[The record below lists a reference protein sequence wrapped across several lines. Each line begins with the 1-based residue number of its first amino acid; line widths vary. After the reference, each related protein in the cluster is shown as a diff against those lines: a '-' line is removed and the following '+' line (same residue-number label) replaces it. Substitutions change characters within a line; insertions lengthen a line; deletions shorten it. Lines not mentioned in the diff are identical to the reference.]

1 MPIFLADLNIGDKGV
16 IHSVKAAGEVRRR
29 LLDVGLF
36 KGTKFKILR
45 LAPLGDPIVIK
56 IKGFDLSLRMEEA
69 RQIIVEKTGFTG
81 DGIPMRKYK
90 DLLSPIPSKE
100 RKIPKD
106 GKSINVAL
114 LGNPNSG
121 KTSLFNAL
129 VGAHQKVGN
138 FTGVTVEKSEGS
150 VDYKGYKI
158 NIIDL
163 PGTYSLTAYSPE
175 EVVARNYIIEEKP
188 DVVIDVIAGS
198 NLERNL
204 YLTTQV
210 MELEV
215 DMLVA
220 LNMWDEVEKLGIKID
235 LPQLEALLGSHVIPT
250 SAPKKQ
256 GIDSLLEHVV
266 SVFKGNITI
275 SKNKMVFS
283 RGIEEKINQISNILE
298 NDELSEK
305 YNPNWLAT
313 KLLENDQLVY
323 ETVKGRSIYLK
334 VVRVLLDSIENY
346 KRRYKADPE
355 STIIEDR
362 HSFIRGALHETVVM
376 PDQKKKT
383 VTDHVDNILLNRILG
398 LPIFFAIMWGM
409 FQLTFTLGAVPME
422 WMDTFFQFLA
432 WGVSSIL
439 PEGLFRS
446 LLVDGIIA
454 GVGGVLVFLPN
465 ILLLFFSISL
475 LEGTGYMARAA
486 FVVDKV
492 MHKVGLHGK
501 SFIPMLTGFG
511 CSVPAIM
518 ATRTLKNKGDRIVTM
533 LIIPFMSCGAKLPVY
548 ILFLSAFFAPSM
560 AGNILFGIY
569 VFGIFLALI
578 SALIL
583 KKAAFPGQSEPF
595 VMELPPYRLP
605 GLKSL
610 LFQMIFKVK
619 MYLKKAGTI
628 ILIASVIIWFASN
641 FPVSSEITKSFEDQI
656 SLTTDAGTLE
666 ELQNREIAEQLEYS
680 IAGRFGKIIEPVI
693 KPLGFDWKIG
703 IGLTAGLAAKEIVV
717 STMSTIFAL
726 GEQSEESPKLATRLR
741 EESGYSRATALS
753 LMVFVLLYLPCIAA
767 TTMFHKEA
775 GAWKWTRLFIIYTMS
790 VAWVMSFIVYRL
802 GLIFL

>member
-1 MPIFLADLNIGDKGV
+1 MPLFLSDLNIGDKGL
-16 IHSVKAAGEVRRR
+16 IHSVKATGEIRRR

-36 KGTKFKILR
+36 KGIKFKIMR
-45 LAPLGDPIVIK
+45 LAPLGDPIVIRV
-56 IKGFDLSLRMEEA
+56 KGFDLSLRLEEA
-69 RQIIVEKTGFTG
+69 KQIRVEKIGFTG
-81 DGIPMRKYK
+81 DGVPMRKYK
-90 DLLSPIPSKE
+90 DLYAPIPQKE
-100 RKIPKD
+100 RIVRNTKTIT
-106 GKSINVAL
+106 VAL

-121 KTSLFNAL
+121 KTSLFNAI

-138 FTGVTVEKSEGS
+138 FTGVTVEKTEGS
-150 VDYKGYKI
+150 VNYKDYKI

-163 PGTYSLTAYSPE
+163 PGTYSLTPFSPE

-220 LNMWDEVEKLGIKID
+220 LNMWDEVEKQGIKVD

-250 SAPKKQ
+250 SASKKQ
-256 GIDSLLEHVV
+256 GIESLLDHVI
-266 SVFKGNITI
+266 SVFEGEITI
-275 SKNKMVFS
+275 SKNKMIFS
-283 RGIEEKINQISNILE
+283 RDIEEKIEQISNILI
-298 NDELSEK
+298 NDDLSEK
-305 YNPNWLAT
+305 YNSNWLAT

-334 VVRVLLDSIENY
+334 VVKLILDFNEKY
-346 KRRYKADPE
+346 KRRHQSDPE
-355 STIIEDR
+355 SAIIEDR
-362 HSFIRGALHETVVM
+362 HSFIRGALQETVKI
-376 PDQKKKT
+376 PDRHKKT
-383 VTDHVDNILLNRILG
+383 ITDHIDNILLNRILG

-409 FQLTFTLGAVPME
+409 FQFTFKLGEVPMA
-422 WMDTFFQFLA
+422 WMDTFFQFISNC
-432 WGVSSIL
+432 VTSIL
-439 PEGLFRS
+439 PAGLFRS

-454 GVGGVLVFLPN
+454 GVGGVLIFLPN
-465 ILLLFFSISL
+465 ILLLFFFISL

-486 FVVDKV
+486 FVIDKV

-518 ATRTLKNKGDRIVTM
+518 ATRTLKNRGDRIVTM

-548 ILFLSAFFAPSM
+548 ILLLSAFFAPAA

-569 VFGIFLALI
+569 MFGIVLALV
-578 SALIL
+578 SAFIL

-605 GLKSL
+605 GYKSL
-610 LFQMIFKVK
+610 LYQMIFKVK

-628 ILIASVIIWFASN
+628 ILVASVIIWITSN
-641 FPVSSEITKSFEDQI
+641 FPVSGAIEQSYNEQI
-656 SLTTDAGTLE
+656 SLTSDAVTIE
-666 ELQNREIAEQLEYS
+666 ELQNEAAAKQLEYS

-693 KPLGFDWKIG
+693 RPLGFDWKIG
-703 IGLTAGLAAKEIVV
+703 IALTAGFAAKEVVV
-717 STMSTIFAL
+717 STISTIFAV
-726 GEQSEESPKLATRLR
+726 GQQSEDSPKLANRLR

-753 LMVFVLLYLPCIAA
+753 LMIFVLLYVPCIAA

-790 VAWVMSFIVYRL
+790 VAWIMSFIVYRL

>member
-1 MPIFLADLNIGDKGV
+1 MPHVLSDLNIGDKGV
-16 IHSVKAAGEVRRR
+16 IHSVRAKGEIRRR

-36 KGTKFKILR
+36 KGTKFKVLR
-45 LAPLGDPIVIK
+45 LAPLGDPIVIRV
-56 IKGFDLSLRMEEA
+56 KGFDLSLRLEEA
-69 RQIIVEKTGFTG
+69 RQIRVEKTGYMG
-81 DGIPMRKYK
+81 DGIPMRRYR
-90 DLLSPIPSKE
+90 DLYSPVPHKE
-100 RKIPKD
+100 RKARKT
-106 GKSINVAL
+106 KTINVAL

-129 VGAHQKVGN
+129 AGTHQKVGN
-138 FTGVTVEKSEGS
+138 FTGVTVEKTEGI
-150 VDYKGYKI
+150 VEYKGYRI
-158 NIIDL
+158 NIVDL

-250 SAPKKQ
+250 SASKKT
-256 GIDSLLEHVV
+256 GIDSLLDHVI
-266 SVFKGNITI
+266 SVFEGDITI
-275 SKNKMVFS
+275 SRNKMVFS
-283 RGIEEKINQISNILE
+283 RGIEERIMEISSILE
-298 NDELSEK
+298 NDELSDK
-305 YNPNWLAT
+305 YNSNWLAT

-323 ETVKGRSIYLK
+323 ETVKGKSIYLK
-334 VVRVLLDSIENY
+334 VVRTLLDSIETY
-346 KRRYKADPE
+346 KTRYKTDPE
-355 STIIEDR
+355 SAIIEDR
-362 HSFIRGALHETVVM
+362 HSFIRGALHETVVI
-376 PDQKKKT
+376 PDNRKKT
-383 VTDHVDNILLNRILG
+383 VTDYIDNILLNRILG

-409 FQLTFTLGAVPME
+409 FQLTFTLGSVPMA
-422 WMDTFFQFLA
+422 WMDTFFQFL
-432 WGVSSIL
+432 SSVVTAVI
-439 PEGLFRS
+439 PGGLLQS
-446 LLVDGIIA
+446 LLADGIIA

-465 ILLLFFSISL
+465 ILLLFLSISI

-486 FVVDKV
+486 FVIDKV

-518 ATRTLKNKGDRIVTM
+518 ATRTLKNRGDRIVTM
-533 LIIPFMSCGAKLPVY
+533 LIIPFISCGAKLPVY
-548 ILFLSAFFAPSM
+548 ILLLSAFFKPSA

-569 VFGIFLALI
+569 IFGILLSLL

-583 KKAAFPGQSEPF
+583 KKAAFSGQSEPF
-595 VMELPPYRLP
+595 VMELPPYRIP

-610 LFQMIFKVK
+610 LYQISFKVK
-619 MYLKKAGTI
+619 MYLRKAGTI
-628 ILIASVIIWFASN
+628 ILVASVIIWVSSN
-641 FPVSSEITKSFEDQI
+641 FPAS
-656 SLTTDAGTLE
+656 
-666 ELQNREIAEQLEYS
+666 REISDSYQIQIEKTADADLITELKTREAAEQLEYS

-703 IGLTAGLAAKEIVV
+703 IALTAGLAAKEIVV
-717 STMSTIFAL
+717 STMSTIFAI
-726 GEQSEESPKLATRLR
+726 GDQDSDSTKLAERLR
-741 EESGYSRATALS
+741 DESGYSRATALS
-753 LMVFVLLYLPCIAA
+753 LMIFVLLYVPCIAA

-775 GAWKWTRLFIIYTMS
+775 GAWKWTRLFIVYTMS
-790 VAWVMSFIVYRL
+790 VAWIMSFIIYRL
-802 GLIFL
+802 GLLFL

>member
-1 MPIFLADLNIGDKGV
+1 MSLFLSNLNIGDKGS
-16 IHSVKAAGEVRRR
+16 IHSVKATGEIRRR

-36 KGTKFKILR
+36 KGTKFKIMR
-45 LAPLGDPIVIK
+45 LAPLGDPIIIRV
-56 IKGFDLSLRMEEA
+56 KGFDLSLRLEEA
-69 RQIIVEKTGFTG
+69 RQIRVEKIGHTG
-81 DGIPMRKYK
+81 DGIPMREYK
-90 DLLSPIPSKE
+90 NLYSPIPKKE
-100 RKIPKD
+100 RIIRKTKTIT
-106 GKSINVAL
+106 VAL

-121 KTSLFNAL
+121 KTSLFNAI

-138 FTGVTVEKSEGS
+138 FTGVTVEKTEGS
-150 VDYKGYKI
+150 IKYKDYKI

-163 PGTYSLTAYSPE
+163 PGTYSLTPFSPE
-175 EVVARNYIIEEKP
+175 EVVTRNYIIEEKP

-220 LNMWDEVEKLGIKID
+220 LNMWDEVEKLGITVD

-250 SAPKKQ
+250 SASKKQ
-256 GIDSLLEHVV
+256 GISSLLDHVI
-266 SVFKGNITI
+266 SVFEGEITI
-275 SKNKMVFS
+275 SKNKMIFS
-283 RGIEEKINQISNILE
+283 TEIEEKITQISNILE
-298 NDELSEK
+298 NDDLSEK
-305 YNPNWLAT
+305 YNSKWLAT

-323 ETVKGRSIYLK
+323 ETVKGRSVYLK
-334 VVRVLLDSIENY
+334 IIKIILDLNENFK
-346 KRRYKADPE
+346 KRQKDDPE
-355 STIIEDR
+355 SVIIEDR
-362 HSFIRGALHETVVM
+362 HSFIRGALKETVKI
-376 PDQKKKT
+376 PDNQKKT
-383 VTDHVDNILLNRILG
+383 ITDHVDNILLNRILG

-409 FQLTFTLGAVPME
+409 FQFTFTLGEVPMG

-432 WGVSSIL
+432 NGLMNIL
-439 PEGLFRS
+439 PPGLFRS

-454 GVGGVLVFLPN
+454 GVGGVLIFLPN
-465 ILLLFFSISL
+465 ILLLFFFISL

-486 FVVDKV
+486 FVIDKV

-548 ILFLSAFFAPSM
+548 ILLLSAFFTPGA

-569 VFGIFLALI
+569 LFGIMMALI
-578 SALIL
+578 SAFIL

-605 GLKSL
+605 GFKSL
-610 LFQMIFKVK
+610 LYQMIFKVQ

-628 ILIASVIIWFASN
+628 ILIASVVIWFASN
-641 FPVSSEITKSFEDQI
+641 FPVSSVIEQSYNDQI
-656 SLTTDAGTLE
+656 SLITDTVKIKELE
-666 ELQNREIAEQLEYS
+666 NSAAAEQLEYS
-680 IAGRFGKIIEPVI
+680 LAGKLGKIIEPVI
-693 KPLGFDWKIG
+693 RPLGFDWKIG
-703 IGLTAGLAAKEIVV
+703 IALTAGIAAKEIVV
-717 STMSTIFAL
+717 STMSTIFAV
-726 GEQSEESPKLATRLR
+726 GEESEEAPKLAVRLR
-741 EESGYSRATALS
+741 EDSGYSRATALS

-767 TTMFHKEA
+767 TTIFHKEA
-775 GAWKWTRLFIIYTMS
+775 GAWKWTRLFIVYTMS
-790 VAWVMSFIVYRL
+790 VAWIMSFIVYRI

>member
-1 MPIFLADLNIGDKGV
+1 MPLFLSDLNIGDKGA
-16 IHSVKAAGEVRRR
+16 IYSVKATGEIRRR

-36 KGTKFKILR
+36 KGTKFKIMR
-45 LAPLGDPIVIK
+45 LAPLGDPIVIRV
-56 IKGFDLSLRMEEA
+56 KGFDLSLRLEEA
-69 RQIIVEKTGFTG
+69 KQIRVEKIGFTG
-81 DGIPMRKYK
+81 DGIPMREHRN
-90 DLLSPIPSKE
+90 LFSPIAQKE
-100 RKIPKD
+100 KIIRTS
-106 GKSINVAL
+106 KSITVAL

-121 KTSLFNAL
+121 KTSLFNAI

-138 FTGVTVEKSEGS
+138 FTGVTVEKTEGIIN
-150 VDYKGYKI
+150 YKGYKI

-163 PGTYSLTAYSPE
+163 PGTYSLTAFSPE
-175 EVVARNYIIEEKP
+175 EVVARDYIIEEKP

-235 LPQLEALLGSHVIPT
+235 IPQLEALLGSHVIPT
-250 SAPKKQ
+250 SALKKQ
-256 GIDSLLEHVV
+256 GIESLLDHVI
-266 SVFKGNITI
+266 SVFEGEITI
-275 SKNKMVFS
+275 SKNKMIFS
-283 RGIEEKINQISNILE
+283 RDIEEKIEQISYILT
-298 NDELSEK
+298 NDDLAEK
-305 YNPNWLAT
+305 YNSNWLAT

-334 VVRVLLDSIENY
+334 VVKLILDFNEKY
-346 KRRYKADPE
+346 KKSHKGDPE
-355 STIIEDR
+355 SAIIEDR
-362 HSFIRGALHETVVM
+362 HSFIRGALQETVKI
-376 PDQKKKT
+376 PDRHKKT
-383 VTDHVDNILLNRILG
+383 ITDHIDNILLNRILG

-409 FQLTFTLGAVPME
+409 FQFTFKLGEVPMG
-422 WMDTFFQFLA
+422 WMDSFFQLLSN
-432 WGVSSIL
+432 GLMSIL
-439 PEGLFRS
+439 PAGLFRS

-454 GVGGVLVFLPN
+454 GVGGVLIFLPN
-465 ILLLFFSISL
+465 ILLLFFFISL

-486 FVVDKV
+486 FVIDKV

-518 ATRTLKNKGDRIVTM
+518 ATRTLKNRGDRIVTM

-548 ILFLSAFFAPSM
+548 ILLLSAFFTPAA

-569 VFGIFLALI
+569 MFGILLALI
-578 SALIL
+578 SAFIL

-605 GLKSL
+605 GYKSL
-610 LFQMIFKVK
+610 LYQMIFKVK

-628 ILIASVIIWFASN
+628 ILVASVIIWITSN
-641 FPVSSEITKSFEDQI
+641 FPYSSAIEQSYNDQI
-656 SLTTDAGTLE
+656 SLTTNTFTIE
-666 ELQNREIAEQLEYS
+666 ELQNEATAKQLEYS

-703 IGLTAGLAAKEIVV
+703 IALTAGLAAKEVVV
-717 STMSTIFAL
+717 STMSTIFAV
-726 GEQSEESPKLATRLR
+726 GQESDEAPKLATRLR

-753 LMVFVLLYLPCIAA
+753 LMIFVLLYLPCIAA

-775 GAWKWTRLFIIYTMS
+775 GAWKWTRLFIVYTMS
-790 VAWVMSFIVYRL
+790 VAWIMSFVVYRI
-802 GLIFL
+802 GLVFL

>member
-1 MPIFLADLNIGDKGV
+1 MPLFLSDLNIGDKGA
-16 IHSVKAAGEVRRR
+16 IHSVKATGEIRRR

-36 KGTKFKILR
+36 KGTKFKIMR
-45 LAPLGDPIVIK
+45 LAPLGDPIVIRV
-56 IKGFDLSLRMEEA
+56 KGFDLSLRLEEA
-69 RQIIVEKTGFTG
+69 KQIRVEKIGFTG
-81 DGIPMRKYK
+81 DGIPMREHKNLY
-90 DLLSPIPSKE
+90 SPIPNKE
-100 RKIPKD
+100 KVIRNTKTIT
-106 GKSINVAL
+106 VAL

-121 KTSLFNAL
+121 KTSLFNAI

-138 FTGVTVEKSEGS
+138 FTGVTVEKTEGS
-150 VDYKGYKI
+150 VNYKGYKI

-163 PGTYSLTAYSPE
+163 PGTYSLTPFSPE
-175 EVVARNYIIEEKP
+175 EVVARDYIIEKKP

-220 LNMWDEVEKLGIKID
+220 LNMWDEVEKLGIKVDI
-235 LPQLEALLGSHVIPT
+235 PQLEALLGSHVIPT
-250 SAPKKQ
+250 SASKKQ
-256 GIDSLLEHVV
+256 GIESLLNHVI
-266 SVFKGNITI
+266 SVFEGEITI
-275 SKNKMVFS
+275 SKNKMIFS
-283 RGIEEKINQISNILE
+283 REIEEKINQIGSILE
-298 NDELSEK
+298 NDDLSEK
-305 YNPNWLAT
+305 YHSKWLAT

-334 VVRVLLDSIENY
+334 IVQLILDLNE
-346 KRRYKADPE
+346 KFKKHHKGDPE
-355 STIIEDR
+355 SVIIEDR
-362 HSFIRGALHETVVM
+362 HSFIRGALKETVKI
-376 PDQKKKT
+376 PDNHKKT
-383 VTDHVDNILLNRILG
+383 ITDHIDNVLLNRVLG

-409 FQLTFTLGAVPME
+409 FQFTFKLGEVPMG
-422 WMDTFFQFLA
+422 WMDSFFQLLSK
-432 WGVSSIL
+432 GLISIL
-439 PEGLFRS
+439 PPGLFRS

-454 GVGGVLVFLPN
+454 GVGGVLIFLPN
-465 ILLLFFSISL
+465 ILLLFFFISL

-486 FVVDKV
+486 FVIDKV

-518 ATRTLKNKGDRIVTM
+518 ATRTLKNRGDRIVTM

-548 ILFLSAFFAPSM
+548 ILLLSAFFSPAG

-569 VFGIFLALI
+569 LFGILLALV
-578 SALIL
+578 SAFIL

-605 GLKSL
+605 GYKSL

-628 ILIASVIIWFASN
+628 ILVASVIIWLASN
-641 FPVSSEITKSFEDQI
+641 FPVSSAIEQSYNEQI
-656 SLTTDAGTLE
+656 SLTSNTETIE
-666 ELQNREIAEQLEYS
+666 ELQNMAAAEQLEYS
-680 IAGRFGKIIEPVI
+680 VAGRFGKIIEPVI

-703 IGLTAGLAAKEIVV
+703 IALTAGLAAKEIVV

-726 GEQSEESPKLATRLR
+726 GEENEESPKLATRLR

-753 LMVFVLLYLPCIAA
+753 LMVFVLLYLPCFAA

-775 GAWKWTRLFIIYTMS
+775 GGWKWTRLFIVYTMS
-790 VAWVMSFIVYRL
+790 VAWVMSFIVYRI

>member
-1 MPIFLADLNIGDKGV
+1 MPLFLSDMNIGDKGS
-16 IHSVKAAGEVRRR
+16 IHSVKAKGEIRRR

-36 KGTKFKILR
+36 KGTKFKIMR
-45 LAPLGDPIVIK
+45 LAPLGDPIIIRV
-56 IKGFDLSLRMEEA
+56 KGFDLSLRMEEA
-69 RQIIVEKTGFTG
+69 KQIRVEKIGFTG
-81 DGIPMRKYK
+81 DGIPMRDHRNLY
-90 DLLSPIPSKE
+90 SPIPQKE
-100 RKIPKD
+100 KVIRNTKTI
-106 GKSINVAL
+106 SVAL

-121 KTSLFNAL
+121 KTSLFNAI

-138 FTGVTVEKSEGS
+138 FTGVTVEKTEGN
-150 VDYKGYKI
+150 VKYKGYNVK
-158 NIIDL
+158 IIDL
-163 PGTYSLTAYSPE
+163 PGTYSLTAFSPE

-220 LNMWDEVEKLGIKID
+220 LNMWDEVEKLGIKVDI
-235 LPQLEALLGSHVIPT
+235 PQLEALLGSHVIPT
-250 SAPKKQ
+250 SASKKQ
-256 GIDSLLEHVV
+256 GIEALLDHVI
-266 SVFKGNITI
+266 SVFEGEITI
-275 SKNKMVFS
+275 SKNKMIFS
-283 RGIEEKINQISNILE
+283 REIEEGINQISTVLD
-298 NDELSEK
+298 NDDLSEK
-305 YNPNWLAT
+305 YNSNWLAT

-334 VVRVLLDSIENY
+334 VVKLILDLNESFK
-346 KRRYKADPE
+346 KRHKGDPE
-355 STIIEDR
+355 SAIIEDR
-362 HSFIRGALHETVVM
+362 HSFIRGALHETVKIPVG
-376 PDQKKKT
+376 QKKT
-383 VTDHVDNILLNRILG
+383 ITDHIDNILLNRILG

-409 FQLTFTLGAVPME
+409 FQFTFTLGEIPMG
-422 WMDTFFQFLA
+422 WMDTFFQFLSN
-432 WGVSSIL
+432 GITNIL
-439 PEGLFRS
+439 PESLFRS

-454 GVGGVLVFLPN
+454 GVGGVLIFLPN
-465 ILLLFFSISL
+465 ILLLFFFISL

-486 FVVDKV
+486 FVIDKI

-548 ILFLSAFFAPSM
+548 ILLLSAFFAPAA

-569 VFGIFLALI
+569 LFGIMLALI
-578 SALIL
+578 SAFIL

-605 GLKSL
+605 GYKSL

-628 ILIASVIIWFASN
+628 ILIASVIIWLASN
-641 FPVSSEITKSFEDQI
+641 FPVSSAIEQSYNDQI
-656 SLTTDAGTLE
+656 SLTTNTATIEQLE
-666 ELQNREIAEQLEYS
+666 NQAAAEQLEYS
-680 IAGRFGKIIEPVI
+680 VAGKFGRLIEPVI
-693 KPLGFDWKIG
+693 RPLGYDWKIG
-703 IGLTAGLAAKEIVV
+703 IALTAGLAAKEIVV

-726 GEQSEESPKLATRLR
+726 GEENEESPKLATRLR

-753 LMVFVLLYLPCIAA
+753 LMVFVLLYLPCFAA
-767 TTMFHKEA
+767 TAMFHKEA
-775 GAWKWTRLFIIYTMS
+775 GAWKWTRLFIVYTMT
-790 VAWVMSFIVYRL
+790 VAWVMSFIVYRI

>member
-1 MPIFLADLNIGDKGV
+1 MPLVLSDLNIGDKGI
-16 IHSVKAAGEVRRR
+16 IHSVKATGEIRRR

-36 KGTKFKILR
+36 KGTKFKVLR

-56 IKGFDLSLRMEEA
+56 VKGFDLSLRMEEA
-69 RQIIVEKTGFTG
+69 KQIRVEKTGYLG
-81 DGIPMRKYK
+81 DGIPMRSYT
-90 DLLSPIPSKE
+90 DLYSPIPNKE
-100 RKIPKD
+100 KKNRTTKT
-106 GKSINVAL
+106 INVAL

-121 KTSLFNAL
+121 KTSLFNAIA
-129 VGAHQKVGN
+129 GTHRKVGN
-138 FTGVTVEKSEGS
+138 FTGVTVEKTEGI
-150 VDYKGYKI
+150 VKYKGYRI
-158 NIIDL
+158 NVVDL

-220 LNMWDEVEKLGIKID
+220 INMWDEVEKLGIKID

-250 SAPKKQ
+250 SASKKF
-256 GIDSLLEHVV
+256 GIESLLDHII
-266 SVFKGNITI
+266 SVFEGDITI
-275 SKNKMVFS
+275 SRNKMVFS
-283 RGIEEKINQISNILE
+283 RGIEQRITEISSILE

-305 YNPNWLAT
+305 YNSNWLAI

-323 ETVKGRSIYLK
+323 ETVKGKSIYLK
-334 VVRVLLDSIENY
+334 VVRTLLDSIENY
-346 KRRYKADPE
+346 KTRYKTDTE
-355 STIIEDR
+355 SAIIEDR
-362 HSFIRGALHETVVM
+362 HSFIRGALHETVVI
-376 PDQKKKT
+376 PVNGKKT
-383 VTDHVDNILLNRILG
+383 VTDHIDNILLNRVLG
-398 LPIFFAIMWGM
+398 LPIFFGIMWGM
-409 FQLTFTLGAVPME
+409 FQLTFSLGAVPMA
-422 WMDTFFQFLA
+422 WMDTFFQFLSGA
-432 WGVSSIL
+432 VSQMI
-439 PEGLFRS
+439 PEGLLRS
-446 LLVDGIIA
+446 LIADGIIA

-465 ILLLFFSISL
+465 ILLLFLSISI

-486 FVVDKV
+486 FVIDKV

-548 ILFLSAFFAPSM
+548 ILLLSAFFQPSM

-569 VFGIFLALI
+569 LFGIFLAMI

-595 VMELPPYRLP
+595 VMELPPYRIP

-610 LFQMIFKVK
+610 FYQISYKVK
-619 MYLKKAGTI
+619 MYVKKAGTI
-628 ILIASVIIWFASN
+628 ILAAAVIIWLSSN
-641 FPVSSEITKSFEDQI
+641 FPVSGEIKESYSIQI
-656 SLTTDAGTLE
+656 SKTSDIELIRTLE
-666 ELQNREIAEQLEYS
+666 NREAAEQLAFS
-680 IAGRFGKIIEPVI
+680 LAGRFGKIIEPVI

-703 IGLTAGLAAKEIVV
+703 IALTAGLAAKEIVV
-717 STMSTIFAL
+717 STMSTIFAI
-726 GEQSEESPKLATRLR
+726 GDQSNDTPKLALRLR

-753 LMVFVLLYLPCIAA
+753 LMIFVLLYVPCIAA

-790 VAWVMSFIVYRL
+790 VAWIISFIFYRL
-802 GLIFL
+802 GLLFL

>member
-1 MPIFLADLNIGDKGV
+1 MPLFLSDMNIGDKGV
-16 IHSVKAAGEVRRR
+16 INTVKATGEIRRR

-45 LAPLGDPIVIK
+45 IAPLGDPIVIRV
-56 IKGFDLSLRMEEA
+56 KGFDLSLRIEEA
-69 RQIIVEKTGFTG
+69 KLIRVEKIGFKG
-81 DGIPMRKYK
+81 DGIPMRNHRNMY
-90 DLLSPIPSKE
+90 SPIPQKE
-100 RKIPKD
+100 KILRNTKII
-106 GKSINVAL
+106 SVAL

-121 KTSLFNAL
+121 KTSLFNAV

-138 FTGVTVEKSEGS
+138 FTGVTVEKTEGS
-150 VDYKGYKI
+150 INYKGYKI

-163 PGTYSLTAYSPE
+163 PGTYSLTPFSPE
-175 EVVARNYIIEEKP
+175 EVVTRNYIIEEKP

-220 LNMWDEVEKLGIKID
+220 LNMWDEVEKLGIKVDI
-235 LPQLEALLGSHVIPT
+235 PQLEALLGSHVIPT
-250 SAPKKQ
+250 SASKKQ
-256 GIDSLLEHVV
+256 GIESLLDHVI
-266 SVFKGNITI
+266 SVFEGEITI
-275 SKNKMVFS
+275 SKNKLIFS
-283 RGIEEKINQISNILE
+283 RDIEEKINQISAILE
-298 NDELSEK
+298 NDDLSEK
-305 YNPNWLAT
+305 YNSKWLAT

-323 ETVKGRSIYLK
+323 ETVKGRSVYLK
-334 VVRVLLDSIENY
+334 IVKLILDFNERF
-346 KRRYKADPE
+346 KHHHEGDPE
-355 STIIEDR
+355 SAIIEDR
-362 HSFIRGALHETVVM
+362 HSFIRGALQETVKI
-376 PDQKKKT
+376 PAARKKT
-383 VTDHVDNILLNRILG
+383 MTDHIDNILLNRILG

-409 FQLTFTLGAVPME
+409 FQFTFTLGEVPMG
-422 WMDTFFQFLA
+422 WMDTFFQFLSN
-432 WGVSSIL
+432 GISSVL

-454 GVGGVLVFLPN
+454 GVGGVLIFLPN
-465 ILLLFFSISL
+465 ILLLFLFISL

-486 FVVDKV
+486 FVIDKV

-518 ATRTLKNKGDRIVTM
+518 ATRTLKNRGDRIVTM

-548 ILFLSAFFAPSM
+548 ILLLSAFFTPRA

-569 VFGIFLALI
+569 LFGILLALI
-578 SALIL
+578 SAFIL

-605 GLKSL
+605 GYKSL

-628 ILIASVIIWFASN
+628 ILVASVIIWLASN
-641 FPVSSEITKSFEDQI
+641 FPVSSAIEQSYDEQI
-656 SLTTDAGTLE
+656 SLTSDLVSIDNLKNEA
-666 ELQNREIAEQLEYS
+666 AAKQLEYS
-680 IAGRFGKIIEPVI
+680 IAGKFGKIIEPVI
-693 KPLGFDWKIG
+693 RPLGFDWKIG
-703 IGLTAGLAAKEIVV
+703 IALTAGLAAKEIVI
-717 STMSTIFAL
+717 STMSTIFAI
-726 GEQSEESPKLATRLR
+726 GEESEESPKLATKLR

-753 LMVFVLLYLPCIAA
+753 LMVFVLLYLPCFAA
-767 TTMFHKEA
+767 TAMFHKEA
-775 GAWKWTRLFIIYTMS
+775 GAWKWTRLFIVYTMS

-802 GLIFL
+802 GLIFLI

>member
-1 MPIFLADLNIGDKGV
+1 MPLFLSDLNIGDKGS
-16 IHSVKAAGEVRRR
+16 IHSVKATGEIRRR

-36 KGTKFKILR
+36 RGTKFKIMR
-45 LAPLGDPIVIK
+45 LAPLGDPIVIRV
-56 IKGFDLSLRMEEA
+56 KGFDLSLRLEEA
-69 RQIIVEKTGFTG
+69 KQIRVEKTGFTG
-81 DGIPMRKYK
+81 DGIPMRKYQ
-90 DLLSPIPSKE
+90 DLYSPIPNKE
-100 RKIPKD
+100 KIIRTTKN
-106 GKSINVAL
+106 ITVAL

-121 KTSLFNAL
+121 KTSLFNAI

-138 FTGVTVEKSEGS
+138 FTGVTVEKTEGS
-150 VDYKGYKI
+150 VNYKGYKI

-163 PGTYSLTAYSPE
+163 PGTYSLTPFSPE
-175 EVVARNYIIEEKP
+175 EVVARDYIIENKP

-220 LNMWDEVEKLGIKID
+220 LNMWDEVEKQGIKID
-235 LPQLEALLGSHVIPT
+235 IPQLEALLGSHVIPT
-250 SAPKKQ
+250 SASKKQ
-256 GIDSLLEHVV
+256 GIESLLDHVI
-266 SVFKGNITI
+266 SVFEGEITI
-275 SKNKMVFS
+275 SKNKMIFS
-283 RGIEEKINQISNILE
+283 RDIEERITQISSILE
-298 NDELSEK
+298 NDDLSEK
-305 YNPNWLAT
+305 YNSKWMAT

-323 ETVKGRSIYLK
+323 ETVKKRSVYLK
-334 VVRVLLDSIENY
+334 IVNLILDSNE
-346 KRRYKADPE
+346 KFKKHHTGDPE
-355 STIIEDR
+355 SAIIEDR
-362 HSFIRGALHETVVM
+362 HSFIRGALKETVKI
-376 PDQKKKT
+376 PDGRKKT
-383 VTDHVDNILLNRILG
+383 ITDHIDNILLNRILG

-409 FQLTFTLGAVPME
+409 FQFTFTLGEIPMG
-422 WMDTFFQFLA
+422 WMDSFFQIISNGLT
-432 WGVSSIL
+432 SIL
-439 PEGLFRS
+439 PNGLFKS

-454 GVGGVLVFLPN
+454 GVGGVLIFLPN
-465 ILLLFFSISL
+465 ILLLFFFISL

-486 FVVDKV
+486 FVIDKV

-548 ILFLSAFFAPSM
+548 ILLLSAFFTPAS

-569 VFGIFLALI
+569 LFGILLALI
-578 SALIL
+578 SAFIL
-583 KKAAFPGQSEPF
+583 KKAAFPSQSEPF

-605 GLKSL
+605 GYKSL

-628 ILIASVIIWFASN
+628 ILIASVIIWLASN
-641 FPVSSEITKSFEDQI
+641 FPVSSAIEQSYNEQIT
-656 SLTTDAGTLE
+656 LTTNAETIE
-666 ELQNREIAEQLEYS
+666 ELQNMAAAEQLEYS
-680 IAGRFGKIIEPVI
+680 VAGRFGKIIEPVI

-703 IGLTAGLAAKEIVV
+703 IALTAGLAAKEIVV

-726 GEQSEESPKLATRLR
+726 GEESEESPKLATRLR

-753 LMVFVLLYLPCIAA
+753 LMVFVLLYLPCFAA
-767 TTMFHKEA
+767 TAMFHKEA
-775 GAWKWTRLFIIYTMS
+775 GAWKWTRLFIVYTMS
-790 VAWVMSFIVYRL
+790 VAWVMSFVVYRL